1 MRKHHCN
8 SQRTSYS
15 LFDVMDF
22 YKSIYIVYV
31 ILFFDT
37 FYEICATMN
46 IADCKLQYSNNI
58 IHN

>member
-1 MRKHHCN
+1 MKIDSEEHHCN

-31 ILFFDT
+31 ILFF
-37 FYEICATMN
+37 
-46 IADCKLQYSNNI
+46 
-58 IHN
+58 IHFVKFVQWWI

>member
-22 YKSIYIVYV
+22 YKNIYIVYV
-31 ILFFDT
+31 LFFYI
-37 FYEICATMN
+37 FYKICAMMN
-46 IADCKLQYSNNI
+46 IADCKLQYNNNI
-58 IHN
+58 MHN